1 MISIQKKA
9 RCCGCRSCEQACP
22 YNCIEMQSDEEGF
35 LYPKVNQEKCI
46 GCNLCNKACP
56 IEQVLLN
63 KSTESEGT
71 PSVFGGWYKDEE
83 IRRESSSGGAF
94 TLFAE
99 EIIKNG
105 GRVFG
110 CTLDS
115 DMKAVHVGVDN
126 IDDLSALRGSK
137 YVQSDIAETY
147 VEVKDALKMG
157 RQVLFVGTPCQAAGL
172 YSFIGDNH
180 DENLYIVDFICHGVP
195 SPKVFADYVKAEER
209 KKGSKLVAYR
219 FRNKDKGWSQTGL
232 QLGTLLEYA
241 DGTSI
246 RRYPA
251 FKDKYMNAFLD
262 DVCLRPSCYECS
274 FKSIPKDYADFTI
287 ADFWGVDKILDG
299 LNDKKGTSLIL
310 VNTDHGMSLWNK
322 VKEAFE
328 YKEVVYEDAV
338 KRNPPLVK
346 SATLLPRREKF
357 YADYQSKG
365 YEYVEKKYMSAIIW
379 GWHKALCILK
389 VLWSRFG
396 QFIKFGIVGC
406 SNTIINLAVYYLCLY
421 LGVHYLAAYT
431 LGFLVSVCNAFFWNN
446 KYVFKNKQEKSLFRA
461 FIKVFAS
468 YGASFLLSVLLMSII
483 VEMLNIS
490 SVVAPILKM
499 VITIPLN
506 FVLNKVW
513 AFKDKKG

>member
-1 MISIQKKA
+1 MISIQKKIQ
-9 RCCGCRSCEQACP
+9 CCGCRSCEQICP
-22 YNCIEMQSDEEGF
+22 YDCIEMQPDEEGF
-35 LYPKVNQEKCI
+35 LYPKVDQATCV

-56 IEQVLLN
+56 IESALL
-63 KSTESEGT
+63 SESAESEGT
-71 PSVFGGWYKDEE
+71 PIAFGGWHKDEE

-105 GRVFG
+105 GKVFG

-115 DMKAVHVGVDN
+115 DMKAVHIGVDN
-126 IDDLSALRGSK
+126 MDGLSALRGSK

-147 VEVKDALKMG
+147 NKVRDALKMK

-172 YSFIGDNH
+172 YSFVGNKH
-180 DENLYIVDFICHGVP
+180 DENLYVVDFICHGVP
-195 SPKVFADYVKAEER
+195 SPKIFADYINAEER
-209 KKGSKLVAYR
+209 RKGSKLVAHR

-232 QLGTLLEYA
+232 QLGTLSEYA
-241 DGTSI
+241 DGTII

-251 FKDKYMNAFLD
+251 FRDKYMNAFLD

-274 FKSIPKDYADFTI
+274 FKSIPKDYVDFTI
-287 ADFWGVDKILDG
+287 ADFWGVDKVTDG

-310 VNTDHGMSLWNK
+310 IHTDHGMSLWDK
-322 VKEAFE
+322 VRDAFE
-328 YKEVVYEDAV
+328 YKEVVYEDAM
-338 KRNPPLVK
+338 KRNSPLVK
-346 SATLLPRREKF
+346 SAKFSPRREKF
-357 YADYQSKG
+357 YADYQSRG
-365 YEYVEKKYMSAIIW
+365 YEYVEKKYMSAITW
-379 GWHKALCILK
+379 GWHKALSVLK
-389 VLWSRFG
+389 AVWAKFG

-406 SNTIINLAVYYLCLY
+406 TNTIINLAVYYLCLY
-421 LGVHYLAAYT
+421 LGAHYLVAYT

-446 KYVFKNKQEKSLFRA
+446 KYVFKDKQEKSLFRA

-468 YGASFLLSVLLMSII
+468 YGASFLLSVLLMSIL

-490 SVVAPILKM
+490 SIIAPILKM

-506 FVLNKVW
+506 FVLNKIW
-513 AFKDKKG
+513 AFKDRKV